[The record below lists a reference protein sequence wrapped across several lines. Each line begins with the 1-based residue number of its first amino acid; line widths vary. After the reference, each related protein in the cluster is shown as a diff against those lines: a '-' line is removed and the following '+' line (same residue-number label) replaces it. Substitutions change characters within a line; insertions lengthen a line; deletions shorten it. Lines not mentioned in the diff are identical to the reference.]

1 MVTGRVPGLR
11 EESASTDD
19 AAFRNVS
26 GSRDDERVV
35 ALRSR
40 RLQSLFGAP
49 LDALTASHVR
59 GLVDAG
65 AQEAFDLDFKLTAYG
80 RGDSDR
86 RALAGDVAAM
96 ANTAGGIIVIGIDE
110 DEQARA
116 TAGPGV
122 EVTET
127 EIRRVLQVVGALV
140 SPLPVFDVVTVLD
153 EPVESASATGDR
165 TPMQGFILIAVPRS
179 PNAPHAVLVNEAL
192 RYPKRNGATTRY
204 LSEPEVAAAY
214 RERLGGATRQVE
226 RISQVEGEAL
236 ARFDREQDAWLLVT
250 LVPDLPGDMVITT
263 ATFEEFQR
271 IIIGTQT
278 AIVSVGVSFRRASVG
293 RRRLLA
299 DGTMD
304 NSPLAKFASLE
315 LHTDGAGA
323 FGMQLYDVA
332 ATRQREAGGT
342 GPVQQIVDDES
353 IVVGT
358 LSGILRLAQ
367 HARDRAGAGGNVVL
381 RAMLVAATAAQSVE
395 IGHTRRGFGDS
406 RSRFAIAGDRVTAEA
421 VVPLDDVSTPGPALI
436 TTAAVLVDEIGQA
449 FGVPEMGQLS
459 RDGKVRRP
467 YWGNQWRPQFVRW
480 AEQHGI
486 EVTDDALGS

>member
-1 MVTGRVPGLR
+1 
-11 EESASTDD
+11 
-19 AAFRNVS
+19 
-26 GSRDDERVV
+26 VV

-40 RLQSLFGAP
+40 RLESLFGAP
-49 LDALTASHVR
+49 FDQLTASHVR

-116 TAGPGV
+116 TAAPGV

-127 EIRRVLQVVGALV
+127 EIRRVLQAVGALV

-153 EPVESASATGDR
+153 EPLAPAEPAADSAEATGER
-165 TPMQGFILIAVPRS
+165 APMQGFILIAIPRS
-179 PNAPHAVLVNEAL
+179 SNAPHAVLVNEAL

-214 RERLGGATRQVE
+214 RERLGGATRQIE
-226 RISQVEGEAL
+226 RVAQVEGEAL
-236 ARFDREQDAWLLVT
+236 ARLDREEEPWLLVT
-250 LVPDLPGDMVITT
+250 LVPDLPGDMTITT
-263 ATFEEFQR
+263 AILEDFQR
-271 IIIGTQT
+271 AVIGTQT
-278 AIVSVGVSFRRASVG
+278 AIVSVGVSFRRANVG

-332 ATRQREAGGT
+332 ATSRRNVEEAGQ
-342 GPVQQIVDDES
+342 VHQIVDDES
-353 IVVGT
+353 IVVGA

-367 HARDRAGAGGNVVL
+367 HARDRAGAGGNVIL
-381 RAMLVAATAAQSVE
+381 RAMLVGATTAQSVE
-395 IGHTRRGFGDS
+395 IGHARRGFGDS
-406 RSRFAIAGDRVTAEA
+406 RSRFAIAGDLVTAEA
-421 VVPLDDVSTPGPALI
+421 VVPLDDVSAPGRALI
-436 TTAAVLVDEIGQA
+436 STAAILVDEVGQA
-449 FGVPEMGQLS
+449 FGIPEMGQLS
-459 RDGKVRRP
+459 RDGKVRRR
-467 YWGNQWRPQFVRW
+467 YWGHEWQRQLVAW